1 MMNMEQRID
10 DLVLICTKM
19 SALLMRENDAL
30 HKKKYDDIQSM
41 VETKL
46 ALGHAYAK
54 RMEGLINDKEEL
66 KKIDPE
72 IKDNLMDLG
81 KSLNDLMEENEKLLS
96 GSIEANRRF
105 LDVVAQA
112 VQDQRK
118 DDAKTYSENG
128 KENSSGNMSAPTSVP
143 ISLDQNL

>member
-1 MMNMEQRID
+1 MNMEQRID

-19 SALLMRENDAL
+19 NALLVNENNAL
-30 HKKKYDDIQSM
+30 HKKKYEAIQDM

-54 RMEGLINDKEEL
+54 RMEGLINDEDGL

-72 IKDNLMDLG
+72 VRNNLMDLG
-81 KSLNDLMEENEKLLS
+81 KSLQDLMKENETLLS

-112 VQDQRK
+112 VQEQRK

-128 KENSSGNMSAPTSVP
+128 KENGSGSMSAPISAP

>member
-1 MMNMEQRID
+1 MNMQQRIE

-19 SALLMRENDAL
+19 SALLVNENDAL
-30 HKKKYDDIQSM
+30 HKKKYEAIQDM

-54 RMEGLINDKEEL
+54 RMEGLINDEDGL

-72 IKDNLMDLG
+72 IRGNLMDLG
-81 KSLNDLMEENEKLLS
+81 ESLHDLMKENETLLS

-112 VQDQRK
+112 VQEQRK

-128 KENSSGNMSAPTSVP
+128 KENSAGSMSAPISAP